1 MAFIL
6 TAAGAALAVAL
17 ELAEACAIV
26 LAVGISRRWRD
37 ALIGAF
43 AGVIACA
50 VLAIVLGPVLLGD
63 LAIDGLRVVIGTLLI
78 LFGLEWLRKGTLR
91 LGGRKARSSSADEFD
106 EVAEELEEM
115 PLPPPGHA
123 DWAARAIAFK
133 GVLLEGVEIVLIV
146 SVLAARPEGA
156 APAIV
161 GAVVAVAF
169 TIGVALVLRR
179 PLAVIPETELKWLVG
194 VLLSAFGVFFCGEGL
209 GVDWPG
215 GDAAL
220 LYSAA
225 ALAGAASLL
234 IVRLRRDVPQ

>member
-1 MAFIL
+1 MAFVL

-17 ELAEACAIV
+17 ELAEAMAIV
-26 LAVGISRRWRD
+26 LAVGISRSWRD
-37 ALIGAF
+37 AIVGAS
-43 AGVIACA
+43 AGAVGCA

-91 LGGRKARSSSADEFD
+91 LGGRRARSSSTAEYD
-106 EVAEELEEM
+106 EVADELEGL

-156 APAIV
+156 GAAIA
-161 GAVVAVAF
+161 GAVVAVIF
-169 TIGVALVLRR
+169 TVGAALVLRR
-179 PLAVIPETELKWLVG
+179 PLSVIPETELKWLVG
-194 VLLSAFGVFFCGEGL
+194 VLLTSFGVFFCAEGL

-220 LYSAA
+220 LYCAA
-225 ALAGAASLL
+225 ALAGFASLL
-234 IVRLRRDVPQ
+234 IVRLRRVPVS